1 MEKYEYDQQFSS
13 VQKIVKPQP
22 QFDCYL
28 NPDPSY
34 SQDTKDITAAGIL
47 AVKPKASF
55 GARGYGNS
63 ELFITYKPITVVPGL
78 HYPLQCTALLLENGA
93 IKSKTQFFT

>member
-1 MEKYEYDQQFSS
+1 MMCHCRWY
-13 VQKIVKPQP
+13 
-22 QFDCYL
+22 
-28 NPDPSY
+28 
-34 SQDTKDITAAGIL
+34 T

-63 ELFITYKPITVVPGL
+63 ELFITYKAITVVPGL
-78 HYPLQCTALLLENGA
+78 HYPLQCTGLLLENGA